1 MFENYLKD
9 ISVPRMVR
17 IRQRL
22 SSEHIG
28 DLDKV
33 IAEQFT
39 RPEIA
44 GTIKPRS
51 RIALLV
57 GSRGIARIDEI
68 VALVVRQL
76 KARGANPFIV
86 PAMGSH
92 GGATAEGQAE
102 VLASLGVTKD
112 KAGAPVVASMETVG
126 LGSTGSGMPVFFDK
140 NAANADGI
148 IPIARVKPHTAFR
161 HRFESGM
168 IKMLVIGGG
177 KQRGA
182 DELHSR
188 FRAAGFGPLLRE
200 SYLRICG
207 KLPVLFGVA
216 IVENGQE
223 QPAVIEAVPQRM
235 IEDREPELLQKAFAM
250 MPRIPFNHFDV
261 LIVDQ
266 LGKNISGDGMDPNV
280 TGRYAVDI
288 KGDIDYQR
296 LVVLDMTRETH
307 GNALGVGMADVTTRR
322 LVSQIDYVKA
332 YMNAFTSKIVL
343 ATVKV
348 PMTADSDREAIL
360 IALKTCVCV
369 NPGQHKVV
377 RIKNTLELAEME
389 ISETL
394 LAEAAATDN
403 VEIIGGPE
411 DMQFDNE
418 GTLRKF

>member
-1 MFENYLKD
+1 MA
-9 ISVPRMVR
+9 R

-22 SSEHIG
+22 SSEHVG
-28 DLDKV
+28 DLNKA
-33 IAEQFT
+33 IIEQFAK
-39 RPEIA
+39 PEISDKIEP
-44 GTIKPRS
+44 GS

-57 GSRGIARIDEI
+57 GSRGIARVSEI
-68 VALVVRQL
+68 VSLVVRQL
-76 KARGANPFIV
+76 KALGANPFIV

-92 GGATAEGQAE
+92 GAATAEGQVE
-102 VLASLGVTKD
+102 VLASLGVTED
-112 KAGAPVVASMETVG
+112 QVGAPVISSMETVELG
-126 LGSTGSGMPVFFDK
+126 LTGSGISVFFDR

-148 IPIARVKPHTAFR
+148 IPIARIKPHTVLR
-161 HRFESGM
+161 HRFESGI
-168 IKMLVIGGG
+168 IKMLTIGAG

-188 FRAAGFGPLLRE
+188 FSVAGFGPLLYE
-200 SYLRICG
+200 SYLHICG
-207 KLPVLFGVA
+207 KLPVLCGIG
-216 IVENGQE
+216 IVENGHE

-235 IEDREPELLQKAFAM
+235 IEHREPELLQKAFGM

-288 KGDIDYQR
+288 KSDINYQR
-296 LVVLDMTRETH
+296 LVALDLTPETH
-307 GNALGVGMADVTTRR
+307 GNALGIGMADVTTRR

-348 PMTADSDREAIL
+348 PMTVDSDREAIAT
-360 IALKTCVCV
+360 ALKTCVCV

-377 RIKNTLELAEME
+377 RIKNTLQLAEME

-394 LAEAAATDN
+394 LAEARAIDH
-403 VEIIGGPE
+403 VEIIGDPE
-411 DMQFDNE
+411 DMQFDDE
-418 GTLRKF
+418 GTLRRF